1 MRYVIYGAGAIGA
14 TIAARFH
21 QQGEAVV
28 AIARGDHG
36 AAMQRYGLR
45 FIAEDGEHRV
55 ALPTVGHPAEIDF
68 RGDDLVI
75 LAMKSQHTE
84 AALLELRA
92 AAGAAVGV
100 VCAQNGV
107 ANERAAARYFERVYG
122 MLVYL
127 PAMLLEPGQ
136 VVTHA
141 AGVGGVLD
149 TGAYPQGVDG
159 TVQTL
164 TAALQRAGFVAQ
176 ADPEVMRIKY
186 AKLLMNLGNLLQA
199 ATQGADA
206 SQQAGD
212 PPEAERQAA
221 RRFME
226 ALQDEAA
233 AVFAAAAIEPLA
245 GDALKERLSA
255 ITALAEIPGHPRS
268 VGSTW
273 QSLKRGTGNLET
285 DYLNGEIVL
294 LGRLHGVATPANA
307 LCQRLAGELLERGPG
322 AYTAQQLCDRLG
334 L

>member
-14 TIAARFH
+14 TIGARLQ
-21 QQGEAVV
+21 QQGESVV
-28 AIARGDHG
+28 AIARGEHG
-36 AAMQRYGLR
+36 AALQRDGLR

-55 ALPTVGHPAEIDF
+55 ALATVGHPREIDF
-68 RGDDLVI
+68 SGDELVI
-75 LAMKSQHTE
+75 LAMKSQHSE

-92 AAGAAVGV
+92 AAGTGVGV

-107 ANERAAARYFERVYG
+107 ANERTAARYFERVYG

-141 AGVGGVLD
+141 SGVGGVLD
-149 TGAYPQGVDG
+149 TGAYPRGVDA

-164 TAALQRAGFVAQ
+164 IDALQRAGFVAC
-176 ADPEVMRIKY
+176 ADPDVMRIKY

-199 ATQGADA
+199 ATHSEDA
-206 SQQAGD
+206 SRVAA
-212 PPEAERQAA
+212 EASESERQAA
-221 RRFME
+221 RRFLK

-233 AVFAAAAIEPLA
+233 AVFAAAGIEPLA
-245 GDALKERLSA
+245 GEALRERLGA
-255 ITALAEIPGHPRS
+255 ITALADIPGHPRS

-273 QSLKRGTGNLET
+273 QSLVRGTGNLET

-307 LCQRLAGELLERGPG
+307 LCQQLAGELLERGPG
-322 AYTAQQLCDRLG
+322 AYSARQLCDRLPV
-334 L
+334 